1 MLQARVIITLKR
13 GILDPQGDTVRTAL
27 QSLGFD
33 GVADCRVGKVILLRL
48 TESDRAK
55 AKAQVEQM
63 CRRLLANPVIEDFRF
78 ELEES
83 P

>member
-1 MLQARVIITLKR
+1 MLQARVYITLKR
-13 GILDPQGDTVRTAL
+13 GILDPQGDTVRSAL
-27 QSLGFD
+27 ESLGFD
-33 GVADCRVGKVILLRL
+33 GVTDCRVGKFILLRL

>member
-1 MLQARVIITLKR
+1 MLQARVYITLKR
-13 GILDPQGDTVRTAL
+13 GILDPQGDTVRSAL

-33 GVADCRVGKVILLRL
+33 GVTDCRVGKFVVLRL

-55 AKAQVEQM
+55 AKSQVEQM

>member
-1 MLQARVIITLKR
+1 MWQAKVVITLKR
-13 GILDPQGDTVRTAL
+13 GILDPQGDTVRSAL
-27 QSLGFD
+27 LSLGFD
-33 GVADCRVGKVILLRL
+33 GITDCRVGKFILLRL

-55 AKAQVEQM
+55 AAAQVEEM

-78 ELEES
+78 DLEER

>member
-13 GILDPQGDTVRTAL
+13 GILDPQGDTVRSAL